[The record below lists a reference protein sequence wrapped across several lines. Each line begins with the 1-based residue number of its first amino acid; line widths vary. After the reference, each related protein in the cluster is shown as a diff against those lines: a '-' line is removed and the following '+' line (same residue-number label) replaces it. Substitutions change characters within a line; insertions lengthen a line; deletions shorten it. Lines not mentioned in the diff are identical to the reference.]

1 MDIEKILYLLNTGNV
16 PFKYT
21 RNCAAVLFMKGKKP
35 EGAGFMGIR
44 ALGGRFKHK
53 LSQSTA
59 EKKLAQR

>member
-1 MDIEKILYLLNTGNV
+1 MS

-21 RNCAAVLFMKGKKP
+21 RNCAAVLYMKGKKP